1 MTTLF
6 EYTIIYSN
14 SPLLLGASA
23 ISNILLLK
31 NYATVLN
38 LMYMLFGTCGGV
50 SSECMSKSRI
60 SRHRVSEY
68 ADLLDLVKFAS
79 SSYILH

>member
-1 MTTLF
+1 M
-6 EYTIIYSN
+6 
-14 SPLLLGASA
+14 P
-23 ISNILLLK
+23 
-31 NYATVLN
+31 VLN
-38 LMYMLFGTCGGV
+38 LVFMLFGTCGGM
-50 SSECMSKSRI
+50 SSEYMSKSRI